1 MGTGD
6 RAMLLR
12 LHIEDLAI
20 IDALTLDFTDGFT
33 VLTGETGAGKS
44 IILGALNLVLGER
57 ASSDDVRTGCE
68 SAVAE
73 ALFEVSACGRLR
85 DLLAEWGLLEDDGEA
100 VASGSGRKR
109 AGGRDRIPVELVLR
123 REIGAQ
129 GRSRCLVNGR
139 LVTLA
144 QLRQIGDRLVDLHG
158 QHQHQSLLRVE
169 THREILDGFGDGEHV
184 RALEAYRAA
193 FGRYSA
199 VVARLRSLNRDE
211 REIERQKGVLEYQLR
226 EISEAELTPGE
237 DAALDEER
245 RRLTHAEALKHNAT
259 EANDLLYEGENCPAP
274 VSDLVAQVAAL
285 AAEAVRLDPSLGTV
299 AERLEAVRAEVDD
312 LAATLRSYAEDL
324 EHDPERLSE
333 IEDRLHLIRQ
343 LKRKYGGTIEEILEK
358 AAQFERELH
367 TLTHGREEQER
378 LEAERAELE
387 RQVVQAAEC
396 LSAKRRE
403 TGERFSKGLQRHL
416 KDLEMTAVRFEVRLD
431 REELG
436 VPSSFAEEEEE
447 GRESRRETSRAG
459 EWLPFPDGK
468 RYRVHDYG
476 VDQVEFLFSPN
487 VGEALKPLRKIA
499 SGGELSRI
507 MLGLKVLLRS
517 QDQVPTLIFDEI
529 DTGISGRTGTAVG
542 DKMAELGGRYQVICI
557 THLPQIAARA
567 THHFVVRKTQQ
578 KGRTLTR
585 VERLDPGER
594 QGEIARLLGGEPD
607 SAIARRHASELLA
620 AGKRP
625 G

>member
-1 MGTGD
+1 
-6 RAMLLR
+6 MLLR

-85 DLLAEWGLLEDDGEA
+85 DLLAEWGLLEDDVVLPTG
-100 VASGSGRKR
+100 VSGKKR
-109 AGGRDRIPVELVLR
+109 PGTPNGPVELVLR

-129 GRSRCLVNGR
+129 GRSRCLANGR

-169 THREILDGFGDGEHV
+169 VHREILDGFGDGEHA

-199 VVARLRSLNRDE
+199 AVARLRSLNRDE

-226 EISEAELTPGE
+226 EIAEAELVPGE
-237 DAALDEER
+237 DAALDEEL
-245 RRLTHAEALKHNAT
+245 RRLTHAEALKRNAT
-259 EANDLLYEGENCPAP
+259 AANDLLYEGENCPAP
-274 VSDLVAQVAAL
+274 VSDLVAQVATL
-285 AAEAVRLDPSLGTV
+285 AAEAVRLDPSLGPV

-312 LAATLRSYAEDL
+312 LAVTLRSYAEDL

-387 RQVVQAAEC
+387 RQVVQAAEG
-396 LSAKRRE
+396 LSVKRRE
-403 TGERFSKGLQRHL
+403 TGERFAKGLQRHL

-431 REELG
+431 REESG
-436 VPSSFAEEEEE
+436 QAFFGATEDGEDTGED
-447 GRESRRETSRAG
+447 RREASRAG

-585 VERLDPGER
+585 VERLDSGER

-620 AGKRP
+620 AGKKS

>member
-33 VLTGETGAGKS
+33 ALTGETGAGKS
-44 IILGALNLVLGER
+44 IILGALNLVMGER

-73 ALFEVSACGRLR
+73 ALFDVSACARLR
-85 DLLAEWGLLEDDGEA
+85 DLLAEWGLLEGDVVLPTG
-100 VASGSGRKR
+100 VFGKKR
-109 AGGRDRIPVELVLR
+109 PGTPNGPVDLVLR

-129 GRSRCLVNGR
+129 GRSRCLANGR
-139 LVTLA
+139 MVTLA

-184 RALEAYRAA
+184 RALGEYRAL
-193 FGRYSA
+193 FERYSA

-237 DAALDEER
+237 DAVLDEER

-259 EANDLLYEGENCPAP
+259 EANDLLYEGENCPAA
-274 VSDLVAQVAAL
+274 VADLVAQVAAL
-285 AAEAVRLDPSLGTV
+285 AAESVRLDPSLGAV

-358 AAQFERELH
+358 AGQFERELH

-378 LEAERAELE
+378 LEAERAQLE
-387 RQVVQAAEC
+387 REVAQAAER

-403 TGERFSKGLQRHL
+403 TGERFSKGLQRQL

-431 REELG
+431 REESGGKPLVSEDG
-436 VPSSFAEEEEE
+436 DEAGDSRHEPSK
-447 GRESRRETSRAG
+447 AG
-459 EWLPFPDGK
+459 DCLLFPDGK

-476 VDQVEFLFSPN
+476 VDLVEFLFSPN

-542 DKMAELGGRYQVICI
+542 EKMADLGGRYQVVCI

-567 THHFVVRKTQQ
+567 AHHFVVRKTQQ

-585 VERLDPGER
+585 VERLDTVER
-594 QGEIARLLGGEPD
+594 QAEIARLLGGEPD

-620 AGKRP
+620 AGKRSA
-625 G
+625 

>member
-1 MGTGD
+1 MRAGD

-20 IDALTLDFTDGFT
+20 IDALTLDFTEGFT

-57 ASSDDVRTGCE
+57 ASSDDVRTGSE

-73 ALFEVSACGRLR
+73 ALFDVSACARLR
-85 DLLAEWGLLEDDGEA
+85 DLLAEWGLLEGDEA
-100 VASGSGRKR
+100 LMTGLSGKKR
-109 AGGRDRIPVELVLR
+109 PGVSNDPVELVLR

-129 GRSRCLVNGR
+129 GRSRCLANGR

-169 THREILDGFGDGEHV
+169 THREILDGFGDGDHA
-184 RALEAYRAA
+184 RALGEYRAL
-193 FGRYSA
+193 FERYSG

-226 EISEAELTPGE
+226 EISEAELAPGE
-237 DAALDEER
+237 DLTIEEER
-245 RRLTHAEALKHNAT
+245 LRLTHAEALKRNAT
-259 EANDLLYEGENCPAP
+259 AANDLLYEGESCPAP
-274 VSDLVAQVAAL
+274 VADLVAQTVVL
-285 AAEAVRLDPSLGTV
+285 AAESARLDPSLGAV
-299 AERLEAVRAEVDD
+299 VERLEAVRAEVDD

-343 LKRKYGGTIEEILEK
+343 LKRKYGGMIEEILEK
-358 AAQFERELH
+358 AGQFERELH

-378 LEAERAELE
+378 LEAERAHLE
-387 RQVVQAAEC
+387 RQLAQAAEL

-416 KDLEMTAVRFEVRLD
+416 KDLEMTAVRFEVRLE
-431 REELG
+431 REESGKLST
-436 VPSSFAEEEEE
+436 VEEDEDAGET
-447 GRESRRETSRAG
+447 RRETPKSG
-459 EWLPFPDGK
+459 DTLLFPDGK

-476 VDQVEFLFSPN
+476 VDQIEFLFSPN
-487 VGEALKPLRKIA
+487 VGEAVKPLRKIA

-542 DKMAELGGRYQVICI
+542 DKMADLGGRYQVICI

-567 THHFVVRKTQQ
+567 AHHFVVRKTQQ

-585 VERLDPGER
+585 VERLDAGER
-594 QGEIARLLGGEPD
+594 QAEIARLLGGEPD

-620 AGKRP
+620 AGKRSA
-625 G
+625 

>member
-1 MGTGD
+1 
-6 RAMLLR
+6 MLLR

-20 IDALTLDFTDGFT
+20 IDALTLDFTEGFT

-68 SAVAE
+68 AALAE
-73 ALFEVSACGRLR
+73 ALFEVSACARLKE
-85 DLLAEWGLLEDDGEA
+85 LLAEWGLLDNGDSLLDGISA
-100 VASGSGRKR
+100 KKR
-109 AGGRDRIPVELVLR
+109 TGGQSAPVELVLR

-129 GRSRCLVNGR
+129 GRSRCLANGR

-169 THREILDGFGDGEHV
+169 VHREILDGFGDTEHG
-184 RALEAYRAA
+184 RALDEFHAL
-193 FGRYSA
+193 FERYSA

-211 REIERQKGVLEYQLR
+211 REIERQKGVLEYQVR

-237 DAALDEER
+237 DESLDEER
-245 RRLTHAEALKHNAT
+245 RRLTHAEALKRNAT
-259 EANDLLYEGENCPAP
+259 EANDLLYEGESCPTSVA
-274 VSDLVAQVAAL
+274 DLVAQVAAL
-285 AAEAVRLDPSLGTV
+285 TAESARLDPSLGTV
-299 AERLEAVRAEVDD
+299 AERLEALRAEVDD

-343 LKRKYGGTIEEILEK
+343 LKRKYGGTIEEILDK

-378 LEAERAELE
+378 LEAERAQLE
-387 RQVVQAAEC
+387 RQVAEAAER
-396 LSAKRRE
+396 LSTKRRE
-403 TGERFSKGLQRHL
+403 TGERFAKGLQRHL

-431 REELG
+431 REEAG
-436 VPSSFAEEEEE
+436 TRPSVADDGEND
-447 GRESRRETSRAG
+447 GDIPPPETHRG
-459 EWLPFPDGK
+459 GDWLLFPNGK

-476 VDQVEFLFSPN
+476 VDQIEFLFSPN

-567 THHFVVRKTQQ
+567 AHHFVVRKTQQ

-585 VERLDPGER
+585 VERLDAGER
-594 QGEIARLLGGEPD
+594 QAEIARLLGGEPD

-620 AGKRP
+620 SGKRSA
-625 G
+625 